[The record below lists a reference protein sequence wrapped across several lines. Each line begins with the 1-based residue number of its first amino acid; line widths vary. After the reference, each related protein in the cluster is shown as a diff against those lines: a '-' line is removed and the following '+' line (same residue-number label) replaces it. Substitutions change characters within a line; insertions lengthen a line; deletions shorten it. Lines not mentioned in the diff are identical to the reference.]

1 MYTKFSYIQGAEAFI
16 SYSTFVYAT
25 VKIIIVGL
33 QVATLILQ
41 KTEYI
46 LAAAEYNLIVTINI
60 HNFLQVSSK

>member
-1 MYTKFSYIQGAEAFI
+1 MYTRFSYIQGAEAFI

-41 KTEYI
+41 NEYI

-60 HNFLQVSSK
+60 HNFLLLSSK